1 MDIKDIKTY
10 YIDYVLQNNK
20 RPESIYLFMKGI
32 GGEEKTFYQHYTTF
46 YDLEAA
52 IWSDT
57 FKDTI
62 EKIQQEQVYEGYT
75 VREKILSF
83 YFTLIENLKA
93 VRSFATF
100 SFKNQKDFPLDG
112 GVLKA
117 SKQVFHDFVGQLI
130 TEGVYTG
137 EIADRAFL
145 TERYAGAIWWETVF
159 IIRFWIH
166 DSSKNFER
174 TDAAIEKSVNL
185 VFDLL
190 GKNIADATF
199 DFVKFLFSKN

>member
-1 MDIKDIKTY
+1 MDIKDIKAS

-20 RPESIYLFMKGI
+20 RPESIYLFMKNI
-32 GGEEKTFYQHYTTF
+32 GGEEKAFYEHYTTF

-52 IWSDT
+52 IWSDI
-57 FKDTI
+57 FKETI

-75 VREKILSF
+75 VREKVLSF

-112 GVLKA
+112 GVLKE
-117 SKQVFHDFVGQLI
+117 SKQVFHDFISQLI

-137 EIADRAFL
+137 EIADRTFL

-185 VFDLL
+185 AFDFL